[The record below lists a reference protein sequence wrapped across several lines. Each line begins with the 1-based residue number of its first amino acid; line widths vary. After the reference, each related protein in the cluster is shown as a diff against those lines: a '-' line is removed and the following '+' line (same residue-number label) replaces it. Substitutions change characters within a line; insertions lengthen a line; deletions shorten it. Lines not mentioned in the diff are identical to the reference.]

1 MPELHADSFSRHA
14 VPLEVWVF
22 VALDE
27 RGEDVISE
35 EICCGCDGKHQRRHG
50 GRSVQL
56 PDWVMNKIEA
66 NILLLLP
73 VGHQNEVTF
82 VGGISERRP
91 TNTTHHP
98 PTFQCEAMRV
108 SAKPLQ
114 REWVGIGRW
123 VWVTKKKKYP
133 RVNNKLSLIHI

>member
-82 VGGISERRP
+82 VGGIYEHRPKSEPFVFNRLFRIRSP
-91 TNTTHHP
+91 ISTW
-98 PTFQCEAMRV
+98 E
-108 SAKPLQ
+108 K
-114 REWVGIGRW
+114 G
-123 VWVTKKKKYP
+123 K
-133 RVNNKLSLIHI
+133 